1 MEALFAS
8 APGWST
14 LATSVSVAC
23 AGESSAPTVQMPV
36 AVSYEPCEGAAET
49 NESPAGNAS
58 AIVTPVA
65 GLGPRFV
72 ARTVNVSVSPT
83 SASWRSTSLSTSRS
97 AAGVAVVPAAAES
110 LPTIGS
116 GSFWPVLTARFVIT
130 PGAVTVAVRTS
141 CAVSLTASD
150 PTDHAPVAG
159 SYAPWL
165 ADADTK
171 SNPAGRLSVTSMP
184 VAGFGPW
191 LSAVIVTSIS
201 SPTSTLDE
209 GTVFVT
215 STSASRFS
223 VVTAVAV
230 LFAVFVSNVVE
241 DTSVTFSI
249 GDGPL

>member
-1 MEALFAS
+1 MDALFAS

-23 AGESSAPTVQMPV
+23 AGEASAPTVQRPV
-36 AVSYEPCEGAAET
+36 AASYEPCEGVADT

-83 SASWRSTSLSTSRS
+83 SARGNRPPCRSRDRRQASRWCQPPQSRS
-97 AAGVAVVPAAAES
+97 HDRVRLVLAGLDGEIRDHAGRCHLRRQNQLRGFADGQRS
-110 LPTIGS
+110 N
-116 GSFWPVLTARFVIT
+116 R
-130 PGAVTVAVRTS
+130 PGARCRIVHALARRRGHEVEPGRQAVG
-141 CAVSLTASD
+141 D
-150 PTDHAPVAG
+150 FD
-159 SYAPWL
+159 
-165 ADADTK
+165 
-171 SNPAGRLSVTSMP
+171 AGRRIGTP
-184 VAGFGPW
+184 VER
-191 LSAVIVTSIS
+191 SDRDDIS
-201 SPTSTLDE
+201 SPTSTPDE

-223 VVTAVAV
+223 VVRAVAV
-230 LFAVFVSNVVE
+230 LFAVFVSTVVE
-241 DTSVTFSI
+241 DASVTFSI